1 MAIFYINGTTLSN
14 STAIFTDAELT
25 TCAADG
31 FYSDG
36 NIVREQVTCLLL
48 PIVEC
53 PDCLA
58 PCDTGPIS
66 QVGNSGIFSL
76 DLDLGDTV
84 SDIGAVIIKFVP
96 VLVPDGIKATYNG
109 VSYNKL
115 SSDFDGY
122 HGGTIANGYTYAG
135 AVFSPAPCVP
145 VAGTAYTLDKYT
157 YNGTTFVSTG
167 QTDVITPQS
176 GELSFSAANP
186 GNLYMVV
193 PKTTASPQS
202 INIEIVGA
210 CPDTAFGVEI
220 SCPALLTGYQSTG
233 SAAPDSTTACTFAVN
248 TTYYSAPVAGTP
260 GVPEIFDW
268 VFSDPY
274 GEFVLP
280 EGYYQITGNEW
291 IQVDANGI
299 VEDKG
304 NC

>member
-36 NIVREQVTCLLL
+36 NIVREQATCLLL

-66 QVGNSGIFSL
+66 QSGGSGIFSL
-76 DLDLGDTV
+76 DLDLGDTA

-96 VLVPDGIKATYNG
+96 ALVPDGIKATYNG

-122 HGGTIANGYTYAG
+122 HGGAVSGGYTYTG
-135 AVFSPAPCVP
+135 AVLNPAPCVP
-145 VAGTAYTLDKYT
+145 IAGNTYVLDKYR
-157 YNGTTFVSTG
+157 YNGTSFVSTG
-167 QTDVITPQS
+167 LTENVTPQS
-176 GELSFSAANP
+176 GELSFSTANP

-210 CPDTAFGVEI
+210 CAGTAFGIEV

-248 TTYYSAPVAGTP
+248 TTYYNAPVAGTA

-268 VFSDPY
+268 VFSDPN

-280 EGYYQITGNEW
+280 AGYYQITGNEW
-291 IQVDANGI
+291 IQVDANGV
-299 VEDKG
+299 VEAKG

>member
-36 NIVREQVTCLLL
+36 NIVREQATCLLL

-66 QVGNSGIFSL
+66 QSGGSGIFSL

-96 VLVPDGIKATYNG
+96 ALVPDGIKATYNG

-122 HGGTIANGYTYAG
+122 HGGAVSGGYTYTG
-135 AVFSPAPCVP
+135 AVLNPAPCVP
-145 VAGTAYTLDKYT
+145 IAGNTYVLDKYR
-157 YNGTTFVSTG
+157 YNGTSFVSTG
-167 QTDVITPQS
+167 LTENVTPQS
-176 GELSFSAANP
+176 GELSFSTANP

-210 CPDTAFGVEI
+210 CAGTAFGIEV

-248 TTYYSAPVAGTP
+248 TTYYNAPVAGTA

-274 GEFVLP
+274 GEFILP
-280 EGYYQITGNEW
+280 AGYYQITGNEW